1 MTRQYLL
8 PNLLMR
14 QMTNPSLIP
23 PKLTL
28 ETNEIVKLENSTA
41 EQLPGA
47 WATLKQWH
55 WKVSQ
60 RGW

>member
-1 MTRQYLL
+1 MRRQYLL

-14 QMTNPSLIP
+14 RTTNPSLIP

-28 ETNEIVKLENSTA
+28 ETNEIVRLENSTA

-47 WATLKQWH
+47 WVTLKQ
-55 WKVSQ
+55 
-60 RGW
+60 